1 MTPRMTP
8 RPATTERL
16 RSLLAAG
23 AFAALC
29 GFSSPA
35 VPCGAFVA
43 RNVKTVPSLSVEQTL
58 IVFDEQKQLE
68 HFVRQVVIRD
78 PSPGFGFVV
87 PTPERP
93 EVASIEDSPFDELAR
108 QFPVSSGLGISAG
121 ARGGGA
127 GSPAPAA
134 AVTVLSR
141 ERVGS
146 FTAFVLAATDGPALQ
161 KWLRDNQ
168 FKVEPVLQDW
178 LDHYAKLSFYF
189 AALRYEAPKAKP
201 PASVTLAE
209 TLRITF
215 HTPLPYYP
223 YREPLHVNRPEPR
236 GLAVWLIASR
246 RYVPV
251 SLSLEVPGGRW
262 KRPWLEHSWRDEPRA
277 DLAELL
283 GEPLAKLLPQ
293 PARAAEPAPLQVQVF
308 EDQKRDRRPYGD
320 VVLVPSEPVPRNDET
335 LKAAGKLMRSLDP
348 RYEAP

>member
-16 RSLLAAG
+16 RRLVAAS

-29 GFSSPA
+29 GFSTPA

-93 EVASIEDSPFDELAR
+93 EVASIEHSPFEKLAR
-108 QFPVSSGLGISAG
+108 QFPVSSGLRISPG

-127 GSPAPAA
+127 GSGAPAA
-134 AVTVLSR
+134 AVTVLSK

-146 FTAFVLAATDGPALQ
+146 FTAFVLAATDAAALQ
-161 KWLRDNQ
+161 KWLKDNR
-168 FKVEPVLQDW
+168 FSVEPVLQDW
-178 LDHYAKLSFYF
+178 LNHYVKLSFYF
-189 AALRYEAPKAKP
+189 TALRYEAPQDKP
-201 PASVTLAE
+201 AAGVTSAE
-209 TLRITF
+209 TLRISF

-223 YREPLHVNRPEPR
+223 YREPLHVHRPEPR
-236 GLAVWLIASR
+236 ELAVWLIAAR

-251 SLSLEVPGGRW
+251 SLSNEVPGGRW
-262 KRPWLEHSWRDEPRA
+262 KRPWLEHSQRDEPRA

-293 PARAAEPAPLQVQVF
+293 AAKAGEPATLQVQVF
-308 EDQKRDRRPYGD
+308 EDQKRDRRAYGD
-320 VVLVPSEPVPRNDET
+320 VVLVPSEPVPRNDER
-335 LKAAGKLMRSLDP
+335 LKAAGKLMKSLDP